1 MNRHVIRQHPTERE
15 QREKALHPLDQ
26 LLPALERPRHD
37 SGKPTGAFFGGG
49 RPPSNRIQDQRVI
62 ALGGLPIGGGF
73 PLRSRCNRPGEPL
86 AYLRA
91 GRKLAMRDIF
101 PGTLMLAASL
111 AIWAGIAWLLIE
123 RIG

>member
-1 MNRHVIRQHPTERE
+1 M
-15 QREKALHPLDQ
+15 
-26 LLPALERPRHD
+26 
-37 SGKPTGAFFGGG
+37 
-49 RPPSNRIQDQRVI
+49 
-62 ALGGLPIGGGF
+62 ALGGLPRRGL

-91 GRKLAMRDIF
+91 GRKLAMTDIF
-101 PGTLMLAASL
+101 PETLMLAASL